1 MKKDKDK
8 KAKKSLNT
16 STKILILLGITT
28 LIFIIAM
35 IIIFCIYQMVPDV
48 LIERYFTCIVGEGG
62 FLMII
67 KVVKTVVEKRKDSL
81 QDIDNLI
88 NDDEL
93 DDSDEV
99 SYEEYT
105 ESEDIENDIS

>member
-1 MKKDKDK
+1 MAKDK
-8 KAKKSLNT
+8 KIKEPLNT

-48 LIERYFTCIVGEGG
+48 LIERYFTCVVGEGG

-67 KVVKTVVEKRKDSL
+67 KVAKTVVEKKKDKL
-81 QDIDNLI
+81 EDIENLI
-88 NDDEL
+88 NDNE
-93 DDSDEV
+93 SQGDEV
-99 SYEEYT
+99 VYEEYT
-105 ESEDIENDIS
+105 ESEDI

>member
-8 KAKKSLNT
+8 KIKKPLNT
-16 STKILILLGITT
+16 STKILILLGVTT
-28 LIFIIAM
+28 LIFIGIM
-35 IIIFCIYQMVPDV
+35 ITLFCLYQTVPDV
-48 LIERYFTCIVGEGG
+48 LIERYFTCVVGEGG

-93 DDSDEV
+93 DDGDEV
-99 SYEEYT
+99 SYEEYI
-105 ESEDIENDIS
+105 ESEDINDDIC

>member
-1 MKKDKDK
+1 MAKDK
-8 KAKKSLNT
+8 KIKEPLNT

-48 LIERYFTCIVGEGG
+48 LIERYFTCVVGEGR

-67 KVVKTVVEKRKDSL
+67 KVAKTVVEKKKDKL
-81 QDIDNLI
+81 EDIENLI
-88 NDDEL
+88 NDNE
-93 DDSDEV
+93 SQGDEV
-99 SYEEYT
+99 VYEEYT
-105 ESEDIENDIS
+105 GSEDI